1 MFYFVTSSDFN
12 VFSSFESLRPPE
24 KTATLTWSCCRPQE
38 SLAEPPQPLFLWCNF
53 LLSCWRAVSW
63 DLNTNLLVLLSAE
76 PERTPHCSECVCVCV
91 HCQSFDA
98 ALLCG
103 EKPWIVCS
111 SPNTA
116 FTIRVC
122 ASWALEI
129 SEHVHYIH
137 LALSWNGPLLLLC
150 QWNLFKYTSSQ
161 KFGITIFFMFLKS
174 LLCSRLLFLI
184 KI

>member
-91 HCQSFDA
+91 C
-98 ALLCG
+98 
-103 EKPWIVCS
+103 VCS
-111 SPNTA
+111 LSIIWCCSAVWGEALDCVFLTQYCFHNTCVCILSIRDFRACSLHTSCIVMKRALA
-116 FTIRVC
+116 FIMPME
-122 ASWALEI
+122 LI
-129 SEHVHYIH
+129 QIH
-137 LALSWNGPLLLLC
+137 
-150 QWNLFKYTSSQ
+150 
-161 KFGITIFFMFLKS
+161 
-174 LLCSRLLFLI
+174 
-184 KI
+184 